1 MDEKYIP
8 GIYNYCDR
16 WCERCSFTSR
26 CRNFESI
33 GKSSGEQLDINNK
46 AFWDAISSNLANAM
60 LLLQKAAAEQGI
72 DINQPMT
79 AAEETAYEEKRTRV
93 KKTAK
98 AHLLSVL
105 SKQYQEIAMPFIETN
120 NGIVDKATELVNHLH
135 LGITSEEDVVYTMAN
150 LGDYFEIIQWY
161 LFFIDAK
168 LQRALHGKLEGE
180 NWEDENNYA
189 KDSDGSA
196 KIAIISI
203 ERCMAA
209 WTGIYEAMPATEDT
223 ALNALSLLSRLK
235 QTALTEFLDAMK
247 FKRPGFD
254 D

>member
-1 MDEKYIP
+1 MSEKYIP

-16 WCERCSFTSR
+16 WCERCSFTR
-26 CRNFESI
+26 HCRNFEST
-33 GKSSGEQLDINNK
+33 GKLSGEQLDMDNK
-46 AFWDAISSNLANAM
+46 AFWDNISSNLENAM
-60 LLLQKAAAEQGI
+60 ILLQQAAAEHGF

-79 AAEETAYEEKRTRV
+79 EEEETAYEEKQKLV

-98 AHLLSVL
+98 AHPLSTL
-105 SKQYQEIAMPFIETN
+105 CKQYREIVMPFIKTS
-120 NGIVDKATELVNHLH
+120 GGMIDKARELVKQLH
-135 LGITSEEDVVYTMAN
+135 LGITSEEDLVHTMAG

-180 NWEDENNYA
+180 DWELENNYA

-196 KIAIISI
+196 KIAIIAI
-203 ERCMAA
+203 ERSMAA

-223 ALNALSLLSRLK
+223 ALNVLSLLNRLK
-235 QTALTEFLDAMK
+235 QTALTEFPNAMK